1 MSVWTAEELIRRS
14 LRLCRPVYQQHGFLV
29 ASSASSSPGQKL
41 TRIQRQ
47 SQSQRQP
54 PWCPVGSVRFYSQ
67 ERDISDEAE
76 EKDLS
81 LPHEMQVENA
91 AAEQR
96 QWSSPF
102 LKHLER
108 CGSPSDVLDLT
119 RLYAPTIRQ
128 VSSSLVRMWAVTK
141 KMSEDQRRYELQL
154 MFEHPALDEL
164 LQKAMRTISLMRHE
178 DMVYTLL
185 SMVNLG
191 VPQRSRV
198 VQTSLRTLQE
208 KLNDLDE
215 KCLSI
220 LASCLEH
227 MDDCPNVVA
236 LKAGL
241 SLVVEER
248 LSGIKNVVTLQTMM
262 RLLGKDAPKELKW
275 KLEKKALSMADQ
287 FSVPNAQW
295 MISTMVTMGF
305 YSKPLLEVCSRKI
318 TENLHGIPFNRLLK
332 LLHSCKE
339 LLYRDFYLLTAISDY
354 IASTVD
360 IWTNKQL
367 LLLLSVFESLAFCPA
382 AVMEAYAEKVIAD
395 PDMLTLK
402 DLLCVLKV
410 YSSLNYDLQH
420 QRRPFLDSL
429 GRALDSYLPK
439 MTAFALLKA
448 VYCLCLLGHFPPA
461 ALERLQQ
468 SGTPPQQLADSK
480 SLKNRERM
488 FHTVELCLRLD
499 RPPLPPSVTF
509 PTSVTEGPAPSQSSM
524 NPWLLEGLRSLLED
538 QEHVTLQEM
547 VTEEDFYLIDAVITK
562 RESSRRPE
570 SDAGERG
577 PPAERSRRIAVV
589 HAAPSKFCFGTL
601 NPRGPLAL
609 KARHLRILGY
619 EPVLVSEL
627 ELQSVSEE
635 QRTEFLRT
643 RIFPELVSESRAEA
657 GLAAS

>member
-1 MSVWTAEELIRRS
+1 RRFLVLLFAFCWDCLLYTACQRSMSVWTAEELIRRS

-29 ASSASSSPGQKL
+29 ASS
-41 TRIQRQ
+41 
-47 SQSQRQP
+47 
-54 PWCPVGSVRFYSQ
+54 
-67 ERDISDEAE
+67 
-76 EKDLS
+76 
-81 LPHEMQVENA
+81 
-91 AAEQR
+91 R

-420 QRRPFLDSL
+420 QRRFLDSL

-538 QEHVTLQEM
+538 QEIIFVFLC
-547 VTEEDFYLIDAVITK
+547 L
-562 RESSRRPE
+562 
-570 SDAGERG
+570 
-577 PPAERSRRIAVV
+577 RIAVV

-643 RIFPELVSESRAEA
+643 RIFPELWLVVNVSAGAETSHSSA
-657 GLAAS
+657 Q

>member
-420 QRRPFLDSL
+420 QFLDSL

-468 SGTPPQQLADSK
+468 SGTPPQQ
-480 SLKNRERM
+480 ERM

-538 QEHVTLQEM
+538 QEHVTIIFVFLC
-547 VTEEDFYLIDAVITK
+547 L
-562 RESSRRPE
+562 
-570 SDAGERG
+570 
-577 PPAERSRRIAVV
+577 RIAVV